1 MRADD
6 IEGDPAL
13 PNAACQICGSHGFGR
28 FLEIHQ
34 QATRLETTT
43 LSGMTALALQNALV
57 TNEQLA
63 ESPSKRDGVPEET
76 EKIVL
81 SFGCELIQSAGIM
94 LKL

>member
-1 MRADD
+1 MQPVKFA
-6 IEGDPAL
+6 EVT
-13 PNAACQICGSHGFGR
+13 GSRGFWKS
-28 FLEIHQ
+28 IK

-76 EKIVL
+76 EKILL